1 MVEDEQILVADIA
14 HWLRPLGYSVVAS
27 TPSGAEAID
36 LRGEARPDLLLVD
49 IGLRGPIDGID
60 AVMKIREQSD
70 VPVIYLTAFSDEVT
84 MQRAGA
90 THPVS
95 YIVKPYEK
103 NHLLETITAAVPPT
117 PEAQHSTASVDLDE
131 TQPLPIL
138 VSEEHSCGVSLQM
151 VPHATGS
158 IAENIPPAPDSPA
171 GFHWTFRTRVNRP
184 GEQIL
189 IYRDDEYGVQMQ
201 EVIRAEGARKGFT
214 RRYFFIDGR
223 NRVFLREERMV
234 KALRRDILRHSLDDF
249 IASWQKFAHSL
260 NLL

>member
-1 MVEDEQILVADIA
+1 MVEDEQILAADIA
-14 HWLRPLGYSVVAS
+14 HWLRPLGYNVVAS

-36 LRGEARPDLLLVD
+36 LTGEACPDLLLVD

-60 AVMKIREQSD
+60 AVMKIRERSD
-70 VPVIYLTAFSDEVT
+70 VPVIYLTAYSDEST
-84 MQRAGA
+84 IQRAGA

-103 NHLLETITAAVPPT
+103 NHLLEMITAAVPLT
-117 PEAQHSTASVDLDE
+117 PDTQHSTASADLDE
-131 TQPLPIL
+131 TQPLPL
-138 VSEEHSCGVSLQM
+138 LPSEEHPGGGSIQL

-158 IAENIPPAPDSPA
+158 IAEDTAPDSPA
-171 GFHWTFRTRVNRP
+171 RLHWTFRTRVDRP

-189 IYRDDEYGVQMQ
+189 IYRDDESGAQMQ
-201 EVIRAEGARKGFT
+201 EVIRTEGARKGIA

-234 KALRRDILRHSLDDF
+234 KALRRVTIRHSLDDF